1 MRSPGA
7 VIILSL
13 SALVARAAAE
23 TRNLPPECSG
33 WPERPAW
40 EWTLE
45 ERIRHRLDPDC
56 TRARR
61 EIAAQDRK
69 DRGSYRTSGDSAD
82 FVYGSDTPELF
93 LPSKLYATLISNVFA
108 SGGGFSDSMRLEY
121 GRRSSGLGLPDAF
134 WKIVE
139 EAAGEYLSGLRA
151 ERRLAA
157 GLNEAGTN
165 ERLAILAEISDIQ
178 KPQCVDRVEALE
190 RTRLAL
196 PPGSFDR
203 FLYVAV
209 APGVGS
215 SSQLAKPESL
225 RWREEGC
232 RGAGGP

>member
-7 VIILSL
+7 VIVLIL
-13 SALVARAAAE
+13 SALVARVAAE

-33 WPERPAW
+33 WPEKPAW

-45 ERIRHRLDPDC
+45 ERIRHRLDLDC
-56 TRARR
+56 MRARR

-69 DRGSYRTSGDSAD
+69 DRGFYRTSGDPAD

-93 LPSKLYATLISNVFA
+93 LPSELYATLISNAFA
-108 SGGGFSDSMRLEY
+108 GGGQFSDSMRSKY
-121 GRRSSGLGLPDAF
+121 GRRSSGLALPDAF
-134 WKIVE
+134 WRIVE

-165 ERLAILAEISDIQ
+165 ARLAVLAEISDVQ

-190 RTRLAL
+190 RTRRAV
-196 PPGSFDR
+196 PPGSFDQ

-215 SSQLAKPESL
+215 SAQLANPELL
-225 RWREEGC
+225 RWREGGC